1 MSERS
6 PDELGDRFQSV
17 EDELLVLNIRHEK
30 EYDDWHVSGS
40 VKLDRP
46 DDALVLPAHDPGSLE
61 PPVTVTLVDVK
72 ERNEGLGRD
81 REKFVHEVA
90 SDIPNHPPNFERIK
104 RTNVRQESVPADE
117 PAELELGPNNC
128 VAA

>member
-6 PDELGDRFQSV
+6 PDELGDRFQSD

-46 DDALVLPAHDPGSLE
+46 DDALVLPAYDPGSLE
-61 PPVTVTLVDVK
+61 PPVTVTLADVK

-81 REKFVHEVA
+81 REEFVHELA
-90 SDIPNHPPNFERIK
+90 SDILDHPPNFERIK
-104 RTNVRQESVPADE
+104 RTNVGQESVPADE
-117 PAELELGPNNC
+117 LAELELGPNNC